1 MQPCPQEWPPPEP
14 VVESFWDNKAGKV
27 IQKSRK
33 PQPIDRKMKR
43 ILADCEKDAE
53 VDPYERWQHIDESE
67 RSAVEAKLG
76 PMPEAD
82 MNDVP
87 HVLAVD
93 YAVRDSDITLRVHHI
108 LLKQIRE
115 LDLEFVLRSMDL
127 GILEMVKEMMDNGI
141 AVDIDY
147 LKSLSVDFAKRMV
160 EYAEAAALKAG
171 HAFNPASS
179 AQVAKVVYGELRY
192 TPTKFT
198 ATHLISTDDNELKK
212 VKHPIIRIFFV
223 IVGCPS

>member
-1 MQPCPQEWPPPEP
+1 MRLNW
-14 VVESFWDNKAGKV
+14 V
-27 IQKSRK
+27 
-33 PQPIDRKMKR
+33 
-43 ILADCEKDAE
+43 
-53 VDPYERWQHIDESE
+53 
-67 RSAVEAKLG
+67 

-87 HVLAVD
+87 HDLAVD
-93 YAVRDSDITLRVHHI
+93 YAVRDSDITLRVHNI

-160 EYAEAAALKAG
+160 EYAEVSGPKSRTCFQPG
-171 HAFNPASS
+171 I
-179 AQVAKVVYGELRY
+179 QC
-192 TPTKFT
+192 T
-198 ATHLISTDDNELKK
+198 
-212 VKHPIIRIFFV
+212 
-223 IVGCPS
+223 GC